1 MDRRR
6 MFARRPPVA
15 SRRQRAPVVPAGA
28 HATVEQVLR
37 LQQAAGNQAVV
48 TLLRQPEPAGAAKP
62 KTDKEQ
68 WDEDWSTAPAWVR
81 RHFGGGSRPE
91 GTPKER
97 YDVLC
102 PLYKAHGID
111 RPVQYVKDNIRD
123 ATFFGETHA
132 AHTTLKSA
140 LEAAEKTLRAEGFT
154 AAPFRKWYAFNPR
167 TTSEGNWSNHA
178 AGKAVDI
185 DEETNE
191 RLINK
196 GQRNVITALTGVDVA
211 AADPGAGLGMDAY
224 DASKLASDLFQ
235 ARYSPEGMEARIT
248 ELAGEE
254 ERLSDEVEVLQ
265 TSLAQATK
273 NDAAA
278 IKARLKAKKAELAR
292 ARSREAVLEK
302 EKARYEKLDAD
313 IVKAED
319 AVDALTDDIEK
330 LDADIAAADKK
341 TRRALVKKRN
351 AKAKMLQK
359 TRRRLESMSS
369 DKLREHA
376 REGFLDLNKQLVEAL
391 EGAGLHWGGEGW
403 AAKDYMHFEVP

>member
-1 MDRRR
+1 
-6 MFARRPPVA
+6 MFAGRERVATRRHPAPFVPA
-15 SRRQRAPVVPAGA
+15 RAP
-28 HATVEQVLR
+28 ATLEQVLR
-37 LQQAAGNQAVV
+37 LQQTAGNQAVL
-48 TLLRQPEPAGAAKP
+48 TLLRQPDPAGAAKP
-62 KTDKEQ
+62 KTDQEQ
-68 WDEDWSTAPAWVR
+68 WDEDWNTAPAWVR
-81 RHFGGGSRPE
+81 RHFGGDSRPK

-178 AGKAVDI
+178 DGKAVDI

-196 GQRNVITALTGVDVA
+196 GQRNVIIALTGVDVA
-211 AADPGAGLGMDAY
+211 AADPGADLGMDAY

-254 ERLSDEVEVLQ
+254 ERLSGEVDVLKM
-265 TSLAQATK
+265 SLKGTTK
-273 NDAAA
+273 KDAAA
-278 IKARLKAKKAELAR
+278 IKGRLKAKKAELAR

-313 IVKAED
+313 IAKAEE
-319 AVDALTDDIEK
+319 AIDALVDDIEQ
-330 LDADIAAADKK
+330 LDADITATDKK
-341 TRRALVKKRN
+341 TQRALVKKRN
-351 AKAKMLQK
+351 AKALMLQK
-359 TRRRLESMSS
+359 TRTRLESMGS

-391 EGAGLHWGGEGW
+391 KGAGLHWGGEGW
-403 AAKDYMHFEVP
+403 TAKDYMHFEVP